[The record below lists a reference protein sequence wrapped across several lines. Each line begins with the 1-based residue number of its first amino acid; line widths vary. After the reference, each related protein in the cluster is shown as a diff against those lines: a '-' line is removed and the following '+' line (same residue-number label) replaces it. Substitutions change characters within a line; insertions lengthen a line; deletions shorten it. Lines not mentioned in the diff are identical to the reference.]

1 MTNKK
6 NNKKEG
12 LKIIG
17 GNAGVPIN
25 SEPIEITPGNHRA
38 NLNVNNMTITKPV
51 NLFQNISYEENN
63 SQGFTKTVEGWNI
76 SDDGVIIK
84 TSTYK
89 GDNVSE
95 ALVFVKGHKVEDGKL
110 IKIEH
115 TAK

>member
-1 MTNKK
+1 MNNKK

-12 LKIIG
+12 IKI
-17 GNAGVPIN
+17 
-25 SEPIEITPGNHRA
+25 SEFPQKPMEIIPGANRT
-38 NLNVNNMTITKPV
+38 NLNTDIKIHKTSRTFK
-51 NLFQNISYEENN
+51 NISEEID
-63 SQGFTKTVEGWNI
+63 SQGFTRLVEGWNI